1 MNRRQLLIGVAATAI
16 APALP
21 VRRGMFRDRVIGPQS
36 IIASMIG
43 PPNLNVTF
51 EEFVQLACRIKLE
64 PFQVELAQATL
75 DGRIKRSVSRVR

>member
-51 EEFVQLACRIKLE
+51 EEFVQL
-64 PFQVELAQATL
+64 QVELAQATL
-75 DGRIKRSVSRVR
+75 EGRIKRSVLRVR